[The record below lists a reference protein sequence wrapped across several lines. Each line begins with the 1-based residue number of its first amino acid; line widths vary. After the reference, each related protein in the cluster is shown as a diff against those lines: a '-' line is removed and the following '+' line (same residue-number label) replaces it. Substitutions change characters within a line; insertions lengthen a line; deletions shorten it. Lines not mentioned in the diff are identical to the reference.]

1 MSSLHLLSNATL
13 VASEGAHHVN
23 EELLSMAPV
32 FGIVAFVLLGV
43 SLLAAMSFSSRGK
56 APVVGEYHDPSQLPA
71 DEQAMLDSVHAAPRH

>member
-32 FGIVAFVLLGV
+32 FGIVAFVLFVV
-43 SLLAAMSFSSRGK
+43 SLLAAMSFSSRGT
-56 APVVGEYHDPSQLPA
+56 APKIGEYEDPSQLPA
-71 DEQAMLDSVHAAPRH
+71 DERAMLAGVGEPVRH

>member
-1 MSSLHLLSNATL
+1 MSYADITEQGYRRVHRATPLLKFWS
-13 VASEGAHHVN
+13 
-23 EELLSMAPV
+23 
-32 FGIVAFVLLGV
+32 GIVAFVLFVV